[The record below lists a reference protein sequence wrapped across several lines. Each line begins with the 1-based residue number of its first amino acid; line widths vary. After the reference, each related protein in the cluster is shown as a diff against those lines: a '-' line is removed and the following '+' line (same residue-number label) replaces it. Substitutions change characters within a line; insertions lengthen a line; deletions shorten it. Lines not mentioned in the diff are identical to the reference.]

1 MGMRGQKGH
10 DARSNAKAARRVIAA
25 RGPSRPR
32 GCSSEWSDSEIRS
45 TGALLRARSN
55 KADHERGTLK
65 AGERR
70 RAWAIELQPSI
81 ADLACG
87 RAKEREHRRRLRSA
101 AAERGCGAWSRC
113 ARMRRGSDLPLE
125 RGILRL
131 SPQRNANLHNR
142 PCLRSPEPETERV
155 EIYSRILYAI
165 IRGASIIVRVDK
177 LSPLSLRRI

>member
-1 MGMRGQKGH
+1 MRGHACEAIGQKGR

-25 RGPSRPR
+25 RGPSRQR
-32 GCSSEWSDSEIRS
+32 GCDAAPGS
-45 TGALLRARSN
+45 ALLRARSN

-142 PCLRSPEPETERV
+142 PVCVHQNPKRNEWKF
-155 EIYSRILYAI
+155 
-165 IRGASIIVRVDK
+165 IVGG
-177 LSPLSLRRI
+177 